1 MPEEEAT
8 IIYHY
13 TSEEG
18 MRGIVESDRIWA
30 TDIGFLNDYTEFR
43 QAFKEE
49 YVGAL
54 TDAFR
59 EGLPKDLYDTARVVI
74 EGILSKRISNI
85 LKIIQ
90 DSISTHQAFVCSFTT
105 LPRPSGADPG
115 DRLSQWRGYSRSSQ
129 GLSLGFNKTLLT
141 KQIEFDNGYSK
152 AVLLECIYE
161 DKETFFFFQTMGRE
175 AAMRFKDRWLRNEPV
190 PDWFQTLI
198 PNPTEEYKKTQVYF
212 LKSLSEATAEFF
224 TKAARLKHSGFREE
238 CEWRIVFYARRDAL
252 APDFV
257 RLRNGQFGQTPFI
270 EIPLALAKPEK
281 SSLQRIVVGPSDHK
295 EDIKHSVELLLRK
308 HGINGVEVATSLIP
322 YRSA

>member
-161 DKETFFFFQTMGRE
+161 DKETFFFFRQWGARPLCDLRTAGFGTNLCQTG
-175 AAMRFKDRWLRNEPV
+175 FKRLFRIPLRNTKRP
-190 PDWFQTLI
+190 
-198 PNPTEEYKKTQVYF
+198 K
-212 LKSLSEATAEFF
+212 F
-224 TKAARLKHSGFREE
+224 T
-238 CEWRIVFYARRDAL
+238 
-252 APDFV
+252 
-257 RLRNGQFGQTPFI
+257 LRNPYQRQRQNFLP
-270 EIPLALAKPEK
+270 KPRG
-281 SSLQRIVVGPSDHK
+281 SNIAG
-295 EDIKHSVELLLRK
+295 SVK
-308 HGINGVEVATSLIP
+308 NVNGG
-322 YRSA
+322 